1 MTTIREATRPTLPA
15 RPAVARAERRP
26 FRDNPRLILLG
37 ILVLIAALVAMVRFA
52 DSSTELN
59 PDFLTEVV
67 LYALSA
73 ADLTMLVALVF
84 VLARNIVKLV
94 VERRRGLPFSR
105 FRAKLVLAL
114 LGLTIVPC
122 VLVLIV
128 GSELI
133 RSSTEKWF
141 SQPIDDVLT
150 AATRVAQ
157 DYYREREL
165 SVTAHAARI
174 ARELPPAAVE
184 SGDLVA
190 VRRAI
195 EAEVA
200 QGRVGLVEVYRSRS
214 MAGQRADVVPL
225 VAVESPGCRATAFAP
240 RPTTSRRSS
249 RAVVRSRTRP
259 SRSRAA
265 ASSCEAA
272 PQSAT
277 RRGGLSAWCSRATGS
292 RGSRPRTPG
301 RSSRPFRTA
310 ASCTRF
316 VGRFAAST

>member
-15 RPAVARAERRP
+15 RSAVARAARRP
-26 FRDNPRLILLG
+26 FRDNPRLILFG

-52 DSSTELN
+52 ESSTELN

-141 SQPIDDVLT
+141 SQPIDDVLA

-174 ARELPPAAVE
+174 ARELPVAAVE

-214 MAGQRADVVPL
+214 KAGQRADVEPL
-225 VAVESPGCRATAFAP
+225 VALADVGVECVSLRL
-240 RPTTSRRSS
+240 
-249 RAVVRSRTRP
+249 RP
-259 SRSRAA
+259 SVHRVVLLRGDGL
-265 ASSCEAA
+265 EFLRVVGLK
-272 PQSAT
+272 SAYEWHRVT
-277 RRGGLSAWCSRATGS
+277 AREVRIFAVGLL
-292 RGSRPRTPG
+292 P
-301 RSSRPFRTA
+301 
-310 ASCTRF
+310 
-316 VGRFAAST
+316 